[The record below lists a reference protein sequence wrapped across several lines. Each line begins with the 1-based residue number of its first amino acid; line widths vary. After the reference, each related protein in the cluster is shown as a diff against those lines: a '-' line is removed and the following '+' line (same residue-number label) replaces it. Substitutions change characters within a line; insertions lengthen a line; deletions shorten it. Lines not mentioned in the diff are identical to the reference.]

1 MHTVLSAYS
10 AGVALA
16 AQPINVSGI
25 QSLLLQLLGVGLV
38 VVAIIVIFG
47 VRRSSIGDALGTFA
61 IVIIAL
67 LIAGVSV
74 PLITGTSDDILNF
87 LLT

>member
-1 MHTVLSAYS
+1 MNTSLTTL
-10 AGVALA
+10 LA
-16 AQPINVSGI
+16 VPSGTPVNVGGI
-25 QSLLLQLLGVGLV
+25 QDLLLQLLGVGLV
-38 VVAIIVIFG
+38 VVALIVLVGI
-47 VRRSSIGDALGTFA
+47 RRIKIGDALGTVA

-87 LLT
+87 LLN

>member
-1 MHTVLSAYS
+1 MLVTSSPL
-10 AGVALA
+10 VALA
-16 AQPINVSGI
+16 AAGPINVDGI
-25 QSLLLQLLGVGLV
+25 QQLLLQILGVGLV
-38 VVAIIVIFG
+38 VVAIVVLFG
-47 VRRSSIGDALGTFA
+47 VKRSSIGDALGIFA

-67 LIAGVSV
+67 LIAGISI